1 MIPLSQ
7 IRKKREAVA
16 EACDAALSA
25 KALAAHDKKCH
36 GGHYEGGKCKFR
48 ESNGEAEEKPTAAE
62 EYIEAVRKD
71 AKGKPVQQPKL
82 SARAQFAAVVKKYK
96 GTKQW
101 LKAPNG
107 KKSKLTERQWV
118 QVRTQSFKDWFGP
131 WEESSELDFF
141 LSNAN
146 RNSFDKEMFVGMG
159 GSFFDTKIFDS
170 IISLIPVDMMDNF
183 GGKKSASYMLFHNPS
198 MFVDILFSFSRNS
211 NISSFLST
219 FIRSSEIE
227 VALARTKLA
236 TTKATT
242 TNREFLSAIDTFQN
256 NLIYV
261 NRKMSQ
267 LLPTFGKMAFN
278 KSLLNRL
285 PLAPI
290 GTEARGSTS
299 RGKGLSTNS
308 ANKIHETNYS
318 ILAEECQTKSMC
330 SQMLDA
336 NGEPAV
342 FWHGSYK
349 NNEFTVFDIK
359 KCAVIRGV
367 KGFYFSPDERRD
379 EVAGQHGEGD
389 ERPFFLNLRKPL
401 KCDPDRELTKKD
413 KEKYDGV
420 VRINPDD
427 NWEHHFYDYRKGKMR
442 HTVSNKGDIIEAVA
456 FWANQIKSADKNCGD
471 FSAASKDILE

>member
-7 IRKKREAVA
+7 IRKAREAVA

-48 ESNGEAEEKPTAAE
+48 ESNGAAEEKPTAAE

-71 AKGKPVQQPKL
+71 AKGKTIQQPKL
-82 SARAQFAAVVKKYK
+82 SARAQFAAIVKKYK

-118 QVRTQSFKDWFGP
+118 QVRTQSFKEWFGD
-131 WEESSELDFF
+131 WENDPK
-141 LSNAN
+141 NA
-146 RNSFDKEMFVGMG
+146 
-159 GSFFDTKIFDS
+159 
-170 IISLIPVDMMDNF
+170 
-183 GGKKSASYMLFHNPS
+183 
-198 MFVDILFSFSRNS
+198 
-211 NISSFLST
+211 
-219 FIRSSEIE
+219 
-227 VALARTKLA
+227 
-236 TTKATT
+236 
-242 TNREFLSAIDTFQN
+242 
-256 NLIYV
+256 
-261 NRKMSQ
+261 
-267 LLPTFGKMAFN
+267 
-278 KSLLNRL
+278 
-285 PLAPI
+285 
-290 GTEARGSTS
+290 
-299 RGKGLSTNS
+299 
-308 ANKIHETNYS
+308 
-318 ILAEECQTKSMC
+318 

-413 KEKYDGV
+413 KETYDGV

-471 FSAASKDILE
+471 FSTASKDILE

>member
-1 MIPLSQ
+1 M
-7 IRKKREAVA
+7 
-16 EACDAALSA
+16 
-25 KALAAHDKKCH
+25 
-36 GGHYEGGKCKFR
+36 
-48 ESNGEAEEKPTAAE
+48 
-62 EYIEAVRKD
+62 
-71 AKGKPVQQPKL
+71 
-82 SARAQFAAVVKKYK
+82 KKYK

-118 QVRTQSFKDWFGP
+118 QVRTQSFIDWFGD
-131 WEESSELDFF
+131 WENDPK
-141 LSNAN
+141 NA
-146 RNSFDKEMFVGMG
+146 
-159 GSFFDTKIFDS
+159 
-170 IISLIPVDMMDNF
+170 
-183 GGKKSASYMLFHNPS
+183 
-198 MFVDILFSFSRNS
+198 
-211 NISSFLST
+211 
-219 FIRSSEIE
+219 
-227 VALARTKLA
+227 
-236 TTKATT
+236 
-242 TNREFLSAIDTFQN
+242 
-256 NLIYV
+256 
-261 NRKMSQ
+261 
-267 LLPTFGKMAFN
+267 
-278 KSLLNRL
+278 
-285 PLAPI
+285 
-290 GTEARGSTS
+290 
-299 RGKGLSTNS
+299 
-308 ANKIHETNYS
+308 
-318 ILAEECQTKSMC
+318 

-413 KEKYDGV
+413 KETYDGV

-427 NWEHHFYDYRKGKMR
+427 NWEHYFYDYRKGKMR

-471 FSAASKDILE
+471 FSTASKDILE